1 MAASGDTRVC
11 VQVAENTTEPAT
23 IGRELKPLR
32 AIRDAHSKAVMAMR
46 GGYPTEVDSIKIL
59 GAADFLLHRRR
70 DCVNGG
76 LITVFTHR
84 RRWRLCHDPRTKR
97 NSAARCGTQKCGSK
111 PHRLIPTLSS
121 SFAVVTFQLGLV
133 WLSICPPCLF
143 RFNVLL
149 FRSSLCARSR
159 TPRRAA
165 RQRRESSRP
174 PPPGTYCVPRAPPSL
189 FSR

>member
-11 VQVAENTTEPAT
+11 VQVTENTTEPAT

-84 RRWRLCHDPRTKR
+84 RRWRLCHDFHTK
-97 NSAARCGTQKCGSK
+97 
-111 PHRLIPTLSS
+111 
-121 SFAVVTFQLGLV
+121 
-133 WLSICPPCLF
+133 
-143 RFNVLL
+143 
-149 FRSSLCARSR
+149 
-159 TPRRAA
+159 
-165 RQRRESSRP
+165 
-174 PPPGTYCVPRAPPSL
+174 
-189 FSR
+189 